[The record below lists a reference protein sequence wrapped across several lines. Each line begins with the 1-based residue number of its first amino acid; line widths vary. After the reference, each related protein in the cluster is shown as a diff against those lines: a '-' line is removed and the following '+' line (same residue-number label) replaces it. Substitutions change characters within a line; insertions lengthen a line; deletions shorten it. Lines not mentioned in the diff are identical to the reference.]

1 MGIEY
6 ERGGFYM
13 FKIDL
18 LNNISE
24 KGLAV
29 FSDKYE
35 YRADMAEADGIMVR
49 SKEMKEM
56 TLPASVKAIARAGA
70 GVNNIPIDKCS
81 EKGIVVFNTPGA
93 NANGVKELVILG
105 MLLASRKVVEG
116 IAWAKGL
123 VGEGDKVPDLIEKGK
138 SKFGGTEILGKKLGV
153 VGLGAIG
160 TMVANAA
167 EGLGMEVWGYDP
179 FLSIEAAWRLS
190 RNTKK
195 APSLDKLL
203 SECDFIS
210 LHVPQNKDT
219 KGFINADKFAVMKKG
234 VVILNFARGGLV
246 DTPSLK
252 KAVADGIV
260 ACYVTDFPDEE
271 VIKTDKVIAIPHL
284 GASTEES
291 EENCAIMAAMQLMEY
306 LENGN
311 IKNSVNFPESFL
323 DRSGNQ
329 RLTISNQNLPG
340 MIEKITHFLAENK
353 INIADMINKSRGNIA
368 YNIIDVD
375 GTIDAAL
382 VKKIASAEGV
392 LAVRLI

>member
-1 MGIEY
+1 MY
-6 ERGGFYM
+6 Q
-13 FKIDL
+13 IDL
-18 LNNISE
+18 LNKISE
-24 KGLAV
+24 KGLSI
-29 FSDKYE
+29 FTEKYE
-35 YRADMAEADGIMVR
+35 YRTDIPDPDGILVR
-49 SKEMKEM
+49 SKEMKEVS
-56 TLPASVKAIARAGA
+56 LPSSLKAIARAGA

-93 NANGVKELVILG
+93 NANGVKELVVLG

-160 TMVANAA
+160 TMVASAA
-167 EGLGMEVWGYDP
+167 EGMGMEVWGFDP
-179 FLSIEAAWRLS
+179 FLSIEAAWSLS
-190 RNTKK
+190 RNTKQ

-219 KGFINADKFAVMKKG
+219 KGFINANKFAVMKKG

-252 KAVADGIV
+252 KAIADGIV
-260 ACYVTDFPDEE
+260 ACYVTDFPDGE

-284 GASTEES
+284 GASTEEA
-291 EENCAIMAAMQLMEY
+291 EENCAFMAVKQLMNF

-311 IKNSVNFPESFL
+311 IKNSVNFPECSL

-329 RLTISNQNLPG
+329 RLTIANQNLPG

-353 INIADMINKSRGNIA
+353 INITNMINKSKGSIA
-368 YNIIDVD
+368 YNIIDID
-375 GTIDAAL
+375 GEISNDL
-382 VKKIASAEGV
+382 VKKIGSTEGIIG
-392 LAVRLI
+392 VRVI

>member
-1 MGIEY
+1 MY
-6 ERGGFYM
+6 R
-13 FKIDL
+13 IDL
-18 LNNISE
+18 LNKISE
-24 KGLAV
+24 KGLSL
-29 FSDKYE
+29 FTEKYE
-35 YRADMAEADGIMVR
+35 YRTDIPDADGILVR
-49 SKEMKEM
+49 SKEMKDM
-56 TLPASVKAIARAGA
+56 SLPPSVKAIARAGA

-105 MLLASRKVVEG
+105 MLLASRKVTEG
-116 IAWAKGL
+116 ITWAKGL

-138 SKFGGTEILGKKLGV
+138 SQFGGTEILGKKLGV

-160 TMVANAA
+160 TLVANAA

-195 APSLDKLL
+195 AASLDKLL

-210 LHVPQNKDT
+210 IHVPQNKDT
-219 KGFINADKFAVMKKG
+219 KGFINSDKFAVMKKG

-252 KAVADGIV
+252 KAIADGIV
-260 ACYVTDFPDEE
+260 GCYVTDFPDEE
-271 VIKTDKVIAIPHL
+271 IIKTDKVIAIPHL

-291 EENCAIMAAMQLMEY
+291 EENCAVMAVMQLMDF

-311 IKNSVNFPESFL
+311 IKNSVNFPECAM
-323 DRSGNQ
+323 DRSDKA
-329 RLTISNQNLPG
+329 RLTISNKNEPG
-340 MIEKITHFLAENK
+340 MIEKITRLLADNK
-353 INIADMINKSRGNIA
+353 LNIADMINKSKGNIA
-368 YNIIDVD
+368 YNIIDVEGD
-375 GTIDAAL
+375 INPDL
-382 VKKIASAEGV
+382 VTKIQSLAGIV
-392 LAVRLI
+392 AVRVL

>member
-1 MGIEY
+1 MY
-6 ERGGFYM
+6 R
-13 FKIDL
+13 IDL
-18 LNNISE
+18 LNKISK
-24 KGLAV
+24 KGLSL
-29 FSDKYE
+29 FTEKYE
-35 YRADMAEADGIMVR
+35 YRADIPDPDGILVR

-56 TLPASVKAIARAGA
+56 TMPSSLKAIARAGA

-116 IAWAKGL
+116 IVWAKGL

-179 FLSIEAAWRLS
+179 FLSIEAAWKLS

-195 APSLDKLL
+195 APGLDKLL
-203 SECDFIS
+203 SECDFIT

-219 KGFINADKFAVMKKG
+219 KGFINADKFAIMKKG
-234 VVILNFARGGLV
+234 MVVLNFARGGLV
-246 DTPSLK
+246 DTQSLK
-252 KAVADGIV
+252 KAIADGIV

-271 VIKTDKVIAIPHL
+271 IIKTDKVIAIPHL

-291 EENCAIMAAMQLMEY
+291 EENCAIMAAMQLMDF
-306 LENGN
+306 LDNGN
-311 IKNSVNFPESFL
+311 IKNSVNFPECFL
-323 DRSGNQ
+323 EKSDKA
-329 RLTISNQNLPG
+329 RLTISNKNEPG
-340 MIEKITHFLAENK
+340 MIEKITHLLADNK
-353 INIADMINKSRGNIA
+353 LNIADMINKSKGNMA
-368 YNIIDVD
+368 YNIIEVEGDINP
-375 GTIDAAL
+375 GL
-382 VKKIASAEGV
+382 VKKIQAINGIV
-392 LAVRLI
+392 AVRVI

>member
-1 MGIEY
+1 MY
-6 ERGGFYM
+6 R
-13 FKIDL
+13 IDL
-18 LNNISE
+18 LNKISK
-24 KGLAV
+24 KGLSL
-29 FSDKYE
+29 FTEKYE
-35 YRADMAEADGIMVR
+35 YRADIPDPDGIMVR
-49 SKEMKEM
+49 SKEMKDM
-56 TLPASVKAIARAGA
+56 TLPSSVKAIARAGA

-105 MLLASRKVVEG
+105 MLLASRQVVEG

-138 SKFGGTEILGKKLGV
+138 SKFGGTEIMGKKLGV

-160 TMVANAA
+160 TMVANTA

-190 RNTKK
+190 RNTRK

-210 LHVPQNKDT
+210 IHVPQNKDT

-252 KAVADGIV
+252 KAIADGIV
-260 ACYVTDFPDEE
+260 SCYVTDFPDEE

-291 EENCAIMAAMQLMEY
+291 EENCAIMAAMQLMDF

-311 IKNSVNFPESFL
+311 IKNSVNFPECSMEK
-323 DRSGNQ
+323 SGKA
-329 RLTISNQNLPG
+329 RVTISNKNEPG
-340 MIEKITHFLAENK
+340 MIEKITGLLAENK
-353 INIADMINKSRGNIA
+353 LNITDMINKSKGNVA
-368 YNIIDVD
+368 YNIIDIEGD
-375 GTIDAAL
+375 INPDL
-382 VKKIASAEGV
+382 VNKIKSIGGV
-392 LAVRLI
+392 LAVRVI

>member
-1 MGIEY
+1 MY
-6 ERGGFYM
+6 R
-13 FKIDL
+13 IDL
-18 LNNISE
+18 LNKIS
-24 KGLAV
+24 KRGLNL
-29 FSDKYE
+29 FTEKYE
-35 YRADMAEADGIMVR
+35 YRTDIPDPDGILVR
-49 SKEMKEM
+49 SKEMKDM
-56 TLPASVKAIARAGA
+56 TLPSSLKAIARAGA

-116 IAWAKGL
+116 IVWAKDL

-138 SKFGGTEILGKKLGV
+138 SKFGGTEIQGKKLGV

-179 FLSIEAAWRLS
+179 FLSIEAAWKLS
-190 RNTKK
+190 HNTKK

-203 SECDFIS
+203 SACDFIT

-219 KGFINADKFAVMKKG
+219 KGFMNTDKFAIMKKG
-234 VVILNFARGGLV
+234 AVLLNFARGGLV

-252 KAVADGIV
+252 KAIADGIV

-271 VIKTDKVIAIPHL
+271 IIKTDKVIAIPHL

-291 EENCAIMAAMQLMEY
+291 EENCAIMAAMQLMDF

-311 IKNSVNFPESFL
+311 IKNSVNFPECAL
-323 DRSGNQ
+323 ERSGKV
-329 RLTISNQNLPG
+329 RITISNKNEPG
-340 MIEKITHFLAENK
+340 MIEKITGLLAENK
-353 INIADMINKSRGNIA
+353 LNITNMINKSKGNIA
-368 YNIIDVD
+368 YNIIVVEGDVHQ
-375 GTIDAAL
+375 GL
-382 VKKIASAEGV
+382 VKKIQAINGV
-392 LAVRLI
+392 VAVRVL

>member
-1 MGIEY
+1 MY
-6 ERGGFYM
+6 Q
-13 FKIDL
+13 IDL
-18 LNNISE
+18 LNKISE
-24 KGLAV
+24 KGLSI
-29 FSDKYE
+29 FTEKYE
-35 YRADMAEADGIMVR
+35 YRTDIPDPDGILVR
-49 SKEMKEM
+49 SKEMKEVS
-56 TLPASVKAIARAGA
+56 LPSSLKAIARAGA

-93 NANGVKELVILG
+93 NANGVKELVVLG

-116 IAWAKGL
+116 IVWAKGL

-160 TMVANAA
+160 TMVASAA
-167 EGLGMEVWGYDP
+167 EGMGMEVWGYDP
-179 FLSIEAAWRLS
+179 FLSIEAAWSLS
-190 RNTKK
+190 RNTKQ

-203 SECDFIS
+203 SECDFIT

-252 KAVADGIV
+252 KAIADGIV
-260 ACYVTDFPDEE
+260 ACYVTDFPDGE

-284 GASTEES
+284 GASTEEA
-291 EENCAIMAAMQLMEY
+291 EENCAFMAVRQLMNF

-311 IKNSVNFPESFL
+311 IKNSVNFPECSL

-329 RLTISNQNLPG
+329 RLTIANQNLPG

-353 INIADMINKSRGNIA
+353 INITNMINKSKGNIA
-368 YNIIDVD
+368 YNIIDID
-375 GTIDAAL
+375 GEISNDL
-382 VKKIASAEGV
+382 VKKISSTEGIIG
-392 LAVRLI
+392 VRVI

>member
-1 MGIEY
+1 MY
-6 ERGGFYM
+6 R
-13 FKIDL
+13 IDL
-18 LNNISE
+18 LNKISE
-24 KGLAV
+24 KGLSL

-35 YRADMAEADGIMVR
+35 YRTDIPDPDGILVR
-49 SKEMKEM
+49 SKEMKDM
-56 TLPASVKAIARAGA
+56 TLPSSLKAIARAGA

-105 MLLASRKVVEG
+105 MLMACRNVVEG

-138 SKFGGTEILGKKLGV
+138 SKFAGTEIMGKKLGV

-160 TMVANAA
+160 TMVANTA

-203 SECDFIS
+203 AECDFVT

-219 KGFINADKFAVMKKG
+219 KGFMNAEKFAVMKKG
-234 VVILNFARGGLV
+234 TVLLNFARGGLV

-252 KAVADGIV
+252 KAIADGIV

-271 VIKTDKVIAIPHL
+271 VIKTEKVIPIPHL

-291 EENCAIMAAMQLMEY
+291 EENCAVMAAMQLMDF

-311 IKNSVNFPESFL
+311 IKNSVNFPECSL
-323 DRSGNQ
+323 ERSDKV
-329 RLTISNQNLPG
+329 RLTISNKNEPG
-340 MIEKITHFLAENK
+340 MIEKITRLLADNK
-353 INIADMINKSRGNIA
+353 INIADMINKSKGNLA

-375 GTIDAAL
+375 GD
-382 VKKIASAEGV
+382 VKPDLTDKIKSIEGV
-392 LAVRLI
+392 VGVRVL

>member
-1 MGIEY
+1 MY
-6 ERGGFYM
+6 R
-13 FKIDL
+13 IDL
-18 LNNISE
+18 LNKISE
-24 KGLAV
+24 KGLSH
-29 FSDKYE
+29 FTEKYE
-35 YRADMAEADGIMVR
+35 YRTDIPDPDGILVR

-56 TLPASVKAIARAGA
+56 SLPSSLKAIARAGA

-105 MLLASRKVVEG
+105 MLLSSRKVFEG
-116 IAWAKGL
+116 ITWAKTL
-123 VGEGDKVPDLIEKGK
+123 VGEGDKVPDMIEKGK

-160 TMVANAA
+160 TMVANTA

-195 APSLDKLL
+195 ASSLDKLL
-203 SECDFIS
+203 SECDFITI
-210 LHVPQNKDT
+210 HVPQNKDT

-252 KAVADGIV
+252 KAIADGIV

-291 EENCAIMAAMQLMEY
+291 EENCAIMAAMQLMDF

-311 IKNSVNFPESFL
+311 IKNSVNFPECKL
-323 DRSGNQ
+323 DRSDKS
-329 RLTISNQNLPG
+329 RLTISNKNEPG
-340 MIEKITHFLAENK
+340 MIEKISRLLADYK
-353 INIADMINKSRGNIA
+353 LNIADMINKSKGNIA
-368 YNIIDVD
+368 YNIIDLD
-375 GTIDAAL
+375 GDITEDL
-382 VKKIASAEGV
+382 VNKIRAAEGV
-392 LAVRLI
+392 LGVRVL

>member
-1 MGIEY
+1 MY
-6 ERGGFYM
+6 R
-13 FKIDL
+13 IDL
-18 LNNISE
+18 LNKISK
-24 KGLAV
+24 KGLSL
-29 FSDKYE
+29 FTEKYE
-35 YRADMAEADGIMVR
+35 YRTDIPDPDGILVR

-56 TLPASVKAIARAGA
+56 TLPSSLKAIARAGA

-93 NANGVKELVILG
+93 NANGVKELVLLG
-105 MLLASRKVVEG
+105 MLLASRKVVDG

-167 EGLGMEVWGYDP
+167 EGLGMSVWGYDP
-179 FLSIEAAWRLS
+179 YLSIEAAWRLS

-219 KGFINADKFAVMKKG
+219 KGFINTDKFAIMKKG
-234 VVILNFARGGLV
+234 VVLLNFARGGLV

-260 ACYVTDFPDEE
+260 GCYERTSRMKKSSRRTRSSPFRIWEPPRRSPK
-271 VIKTDKVIAIPHL
+271 KTAL
-284 GASTEES
+284 SWRS
-291 EENCAIMAAMQLMEY
+291 
-306 LENGN
+306 
-311 IKNSVNFPESFL
+311 
-323 DRSGNQ
+323 DRSWIFWKTG
-329 RLTISNQNLPG
+329 T
-340 MIEKITHFLAENK
+340 
-353 INIADMINKSRGNIA
+353 SRTPSTSPNAPSTGR
-368 YNIIDVD
+368 
-375 GTIDAAL
+375 
-382 VKKIASAEGV
+382 ASSG
-392 LAVRLI
+392 

>member
-1 MGIEY
+1 
-6 ERGGFYM
+6 
-13 FKIDL
+13 
-18 LNNISE
+18 
-24 KGLAV
+24 
-29 FSDKYE
+29 
-35 YRADMAEADGIMVR
+35 
-49 SKEMKEM
+49 
-56 TLPASVKAIARAGA
+56 
-70 GVNNIPIDKCS
+70 
-81 EKGIVVFNTPGA
+81 
-93 NANGVKELVILG
+93 

-116 IAWAKGL
+116 IAWCKGL

-138 SKFGGTEILGKKLGV
+138 SKYGGTEILGKKLGV

-167 EGLGMEVWGYDP
+167 ESLGMEVWGYDP

-190 RNTKK
+190 RNTKR

-234 VVILNFARGGLV
+234 VVVLNFARGGLV

-252 KAVADGIV
+252 KAIADGIV

-291 EENCAIMAAMQLMEY
+291 EENCAIMAALQLMDF

-311 IKNSVNFPESFL
+311 IKNSVNFPECTL
-323 DRSGNQ
+323 GRSGKA
-329 RLTISNQNLPG
+329 RLTISNKNEPG
-340 MIEKITHFLAENK
+340 MIGKITHLLADNK
-353 INIADMINKSRGNIA
+353 LNIADMINKSKGNMA
-368 YNIIDVD
+368 YNIIDLEGD
-375 GTIDAAL
+375 INADL
-382 VKKIASAEGV
+382 VKKIQSINGV
-392 LAVRLI
+392 VAVRVL